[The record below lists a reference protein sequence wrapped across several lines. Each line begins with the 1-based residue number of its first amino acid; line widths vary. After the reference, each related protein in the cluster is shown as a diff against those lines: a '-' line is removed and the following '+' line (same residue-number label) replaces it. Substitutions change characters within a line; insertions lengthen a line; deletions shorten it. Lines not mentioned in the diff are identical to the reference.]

1 MVVPYVSEDVVLDSE
16 KRSAEVAEFEHQLYG
31 KIVGQDRAIRTIVN
45 LYQICRAGLCIP
57 GRPLGSLLFLG
68 PTGSGKTHLI
78 EAAAEILFGNP
89 GGFVKI
95 DCAEFQHSHEIA
107 KLIGSPPGYIGHR
120 ETPPMLH
127 QDAINQYQTEASP
140 LTFVLFDE
148 IEKADDA
155 LWQLLLGVLDKA
167 ALTLG
172 DGRKVDF
179 SRCVIVMTSNL
190 GTLEI
195 GKMLGG
201 GIGFTNHAVE
211 SPAELETL
219 DQKIYRTATEV
230 AKRKFSPEFMNRI
243 DKVVVFRTLTSEQL
257 SRVLDIE
264 LRVVQDRITASQA
277 GRQFIIRCSE
287 ATRAFLLRE
296 GTDIKY
302 GARPLKRAIERFL
315 LYPLSSLVATGQV
328 NLGDV
333 INIDPAADGTKLMF
347 SKMRYASAV
356 VRN

>member
-1 MVVPYVSEDVVLDSE
+1 MVVPYISEEVVLDSE
-16 KRSAEVAEFEHQLYG
+16 KRSPEVAEFEQKLRT
-31 KIVGQDRAIRTIVN
+31 KIVGQDRAIRTMIN
-45 LYQICRAGLCIP
+45 LYQICRAGLNIP
-57 GRPLGSLLFLG
+57 GRPLGTLLLLG

-89 GGFVKI
+89 GAFLKI

-107 KLIGSPPGYIGHR
+107 KLIGSPPGYLGHR
-120 ETPPMLH
+120 ETAPMLH
-127 QDAINQYQTEASP
+127 QEAIDRHQTEASP

-190 GTLEI
+190 GALEI
-195 GKMLGG
+195 SRMLTG
-201 GIGFTNHAVE
+201 GIGFTSHPAQ
-211 SPAELETL
+211 SPAELASL

-243 DKVVVFRTLTSEQL
+243 DKVVVFRTLTPEQM

-264 LRVVQDRITASQA
+264 LCTVQNRITASLA
-277 GRQFIIRCSE
+277 GRQFIFRCTE

-296 GTDIKY
+296 GTDIQY

-315 LYPLSSLVATGQV
+315 LYPLSNLVATGQV
-328 NLGDV
+328 SLGDV
-333 INIDPAADGTKLMF
+333 INIDLAAEGTRLSF
-347 SKMRYASAV
+347 SKMLRTSAV
-356 VRN
+356 VGI